1 MVIFYWLTFFLFL
14 YGVSFVAKKIAQPSL
29 TELIITFFIL
39 FVGSIIPAGFILS
52 ALDLTANVF
61 AWIGGTFIVLAL
73 QYLLWTRL
81 VTQQAHYTI
90 RGLIANRLG
99 TFRLWTRELSLYLQV
114 IFGAMFLTFAII
126 GITNLILVLFTA
138 PNEWDSMTGHLNR
151 AIRYIQRG
159 TMEHFGGANWNM
171 DTYPKSLTTIHIYSY
186 LISGDIENAFKLI
199 HQLSY
204 YVTLVSVFGI
214 AQRIGRNLSASFFCA
229 LAYSVF
235 LDFLMQAVTT
245 ETDIV
250 LTAYLSCLLYFLF
263 TYYTNRD
270 NRYLYLAGITFA
282 IVTGHKATFALLM
295 PSVFVIM
302 IYTVF
307 LAPGFKVF
315 FERTLRL
322 GLAIA
327 FFVLIYTLP
336 TGYIRNIQVF
346 GHPIGPPT
354 ARYHQSYE
362 RAGGPANLFEQGS
375 RNVIRYTYDFCNLD
389 GIRNAQWGYDL
400 NTAIRKPLVVL
411 EDKLRMRLDEE
422 TDFTIVPFSFQR
434 GFYYYNANPYWG
446 VLGFALILPLM
457 FLVLIR
463 VFRSRVHFFLVIAF
477 CLNLA
482 AISYSAAYDPFK
494 GRYFMEAGI
503 FGVLFLLLLFSHH
516 RLSIIKPR
524 RNVWKGYI
532 MVVIGLA
539 CISGIMAVYLNIR
552 CLPLPSYGMESALT
566 MDRIPYQTFARPDI
580 TKAYMRFDSIVPEN
594 ATVALATVNSDFEY
608 PLYGKDLTR
617 KLISI
622 NPFEEGLRPIPKDA
636 DYLFYARKVINDT
649 SKIRA
654 LPTDIRLGSDTTLY
668 RRTFLSEKGE
678 DYYLRKLK

>member
-1 MVIFYWLTFFLFL
+1 MVFLYWITFFLFL
-14 YGVSFVAKKIAQPSL
+14 YGISFVAKRIAQPSL
-29 TELIITFFIL
+29 TEWIITCFVL
-39 FVGSIIPAGFILS
+39 FVGSIIPTGFVLS

-61 AWIGGTFIVLAL
+61 AWIIGNYIALAL
-73 QYLLWTRL
+73 HFAIWSFL
-81 VTQQAHYTI
+81 I
-90 RGLIANRLG
+90 RNKESYSIRSIIANRG
-99 TFRLWTRELSLYLQV
+99 ASFRLWFGELSPYLKT
-114 IFGAMFLTFAII
+114 IFAFMFGTLAII
-126 GITNLILVLFTA
+126 AVTNLILVLFTV

-159 TMEHFGGANWNM
+159 TMEHFGGTNWSM

-186 LISGDIENAFKLI
+186 LISGDVENAFKLI
-199 HQLSY
+199 HQMAY

-214 AQRIGRNLSASFFCA
+214 TQRIGRNLSASFFCA

-250 LTAYLSCLLYFLF
+250 LTAYLGCLLYFLF

-270 NRYLYLAGITFA
+270 SRYLYLTGITFA

-315 FERTLRL
+315 LERTLRL
-322 GLAIA
+322 GLAIS
-327 FFVLIYTLP
+327 FFALIYTVP

-346 GHPIGPPT
+346 GHPIGPAT

-362 RAGGPANLFEQGS
+362 RAGGAANLFEQGS
-375 RNVIRYTYDFCNLD
+375 RNVIRYTYDFWNLD

-400 NTAIRKPLVVL
+400 NTAIRKPLVIL
-411 EDKLRMRLDEE
+411 EDKLHMRLDEE

-446 VLGFALILPLM
+446 VFGFALILPLM
-457 FLVLIR
+457 LLVLIR
-463 VFRSRVHFFLVIAF
+463 IFRSRVHFFLVIAF

-503 FGVLFLLLLFSHH
+503 FGVLFLLLLFSNH

-532 MVVIGLA
+532 MVVVGLA

-552 CLPLPSYGMESALT
+552 CLPFASYGVESAFK
-566 MDRIPYQTFARPDI
+566 MDRIPYQTFARPDV

-617 KLISI
+617 RLISI

-636 DYLFYARKVINDT
+636 DYLFYARKIVNDT

-668 RRTFLSEKGE
+668 RRMFLSEKGE

>member
-1 MVIFYWLTFFLFL
+1 MVILYWLSFFLFL

-39 FVGSIIPAGFILS
+39 FVGSIIPTGFTLS

-61 AWIGGTFIVLAL
+61 AWIAGSFIVLAL
-73 QYLLWTRL
+73 QYQLWSRL
-81 VTQQAHYTI
+81 VRPSAHYTI
-90 RGLIANRLG
+90 RGLIANRVT
-99 TFRLWTRELSLYLQV
+99 TFGLWTKELSPYLKV
-114 IFGAMFLTFAII
+114 IFGAMFLTLAVI

-171 DTYPKSLTTIHIYSY
+171 DTYPKSLTTIQIYSY
-186 LISGDIENAFKLI
+186 LISGNIENAFKLI
-199 HQLSY
+199 HHLSY

-229 LAYSVF
+229 LAYSMF

-263 TYYTNRD
+263 TYYTSRD
-270 NRYLYLAGITFA
+270 NRYLYLAGMAFA

-295 PSVFVIM
+295 PSMFVIM

-307 LAPGFKVF
+307 LAPNIKVF

-322 GLAIA
+322 GIAIA
-327 FFVLIYTLP
+327 FFALIYTIP

-346 GHPIGPPT
+346 GHPIGPAT

-362 RAGGPANLFEQGS
+362 RAGGMANLFEQGS
-375 RNVIRYTYDFCNLD
+375 RNVIRYAYDFCNLD

-400 NTAIRKPLVVL
+400 NTVIRKPLVVA
-411 EDKLRMRLDEE
+411 EDKLRMRLDDE

-434 GFYYYNANPYWG
+434 RFDYYNANPYWG
-446 VLGFALILPLM
+446 VFGFALALPIML
-457 FLVLIR
+457 LVLIR
-463 VFRSRVHFFLVIAF
+463 VFRSRVHFFLAIAF
-477 CLNLA
+477 CLHLA

-494 GRYFMEAGI
+494 GRYFMESGI
-503 FGVLFLLLLFSHH
+503 FGALFLLLLFSHH

-524 RNVWKGYI
+524 RNVWKGYVMLI
-532 MVVIGLA
+532 VGVA
-539 CISGIMAVYLNIR
+539 CVSAVMAVYLNIR
-552 CLPLPSYGMESALT
+552 CLPFASYGMESALT

-580 TKAYMRFDSIVPEN
+580 TKAYVRFDSLVPQN

-608 PLYGKDLTR
+608 PLYGEKLTR

-654 LPTDIRLGSDTTLY
+654 LPTDIRLGSDTTMHHLI
-668 RRTFLSEKGE
+668 EKGE

>member
-14 YGVSFVAKKIAQPSL
+14 YGISFVAKKIAQPSL

-39 FVGSIIPAGFILS
+39 FVGSVIPTGFVLS

-61 AWIGGTFIVLAL
+61 AWIIGNFIVLGL
-73 QYLLWTRL
+73 QYLLWSRL
-81 VTQQAHYTI
+81 VPQSGKYTI
-90 RGLIANRLG
+90 RGLIGNRVS
-99 TFRLWTRELSLYLQV
+99 TFKLWARELSPYLKV
-114 IFGAMFLTFAII
+114 IFGAMFLTLAVI
-126 GITNLILVLFTA
+126 GITNLILVLFTV

-159 TMEHFGGANWNM
+159 TMEHFGGTNWNM
-171 DTYPKSLTTIHIYSY
+171 DTYPKSVTTIQIYSY
-186 LISGDIENAFKLI
+186 LISGNIENAFKLI
-199 HQLSY
+199 HHWSY

-229 LAYSVF
+229 LAYSLF

-250 LTAYLSCLLYFLF
+250 LTAYLSCLLYFIF
-263 TYYTNRD
+263 TFYTSRD

-302 IYTVF
+302 VYAVF
-307 LAPGFKVF
+307 LAPNFKIF
-315 FERTLRL
+315 FERVLRL
-322 GLAIA
+322 GVAIGLFA
-327 FFVLIYTLP
+327 LIYTLP
-336 TGYIRNIQVF
+336 TGYVRNIQVF
-346 GHPIGPPT
+346 GHPIGPAT
-354 ARYHQSYE
+354 SRYHQSFE
-362 RAGGPANLFEQGS
+362 RAGSMSNLFEQGS

-400 NTAIRKPLVVL
+400 NTVVRKPLVLL
-411 EDKLRMRLDEE
+411 EDKLHMRLDDES
-422 TDFTIVPFSFQR
+422 DFTIVPFSFQR
-434 GFYYYNANPYWG
+434 RFDYYNANPYWG
-446 VLGFALILPLM
+446 IFGFALILPLI

-463 VFRSRVHFFLVIAF
+463 VFRSRVHFFLAIAF

-494 GRYFMEAGI
+494 GRYFMESGL

-532 MVVIGLA
+532 MIVVGLA

-552 CLPLPSYGMESALT
+552 CLPFSSYGMESALT
-566 MDRIPYQTFARPDI
+566 MDRIPYQTFARPDV
-580 TKAYMRFDSIVPEN
+580 TKAYMRFDSIVPQN

-608 PLYGKDLTR
+608 PLYGKNLTR

-622 NPFEEGLRPIPKDA
+622 NPFEEGLRPIPKEA

-649 SKIRA
+649 TEIRA

-668 RRTFLSEKGE
+668 HRMFLSEKGE

>member
-14 YGVSFVAKKIAQPSL
+14 YRISFVAKRIAQPSL
-29 TELIITFFIL
+29 SELIIVIFLL
-39 FVGSIIPAGFILS
+39 FAGSVIPTGFILS
-52 ALDLTANVF
+52 ALDQTANVY
-61 AWIGGTFIVLAL
+61 AWIGLNFAVLGL
-73 QYLLWTRL
+73 HQLLWTSL
-81 VTQQAHYTI
+81 VPSNPAYTI
-90 RGLIANRLG
+90 RGLIANRASS
-99 TFRLWTRELSLYLQV
+99 FRLWTRELSPYLNV
-114 IFGAMFLTFAII
+114 IFGAMFLTFAIV
-126 GITNLILVLFTA
+126 GITNLILVLFSP

-159 TMEHFGGANWNM
+159 TMAHFGGTNWNM
-171 DTYPKSLTTIHIYSY
+171 DTYPKSVTTIQIYSY
-186 LISGDIENAFKLI
+186 LVSGNIENAFKLI
-199 HQLSY
+199 HHWSY

-229 LAYSVF
+229 LAYSMF

-270 NRYLYLAGITFA
+270 NRYLYLAGMVFA

-307 LAPGFKVF
+307 LSPGFKVF

-327 FFVLIYTLP
+327 VFALIYTLP

-346 GHPIGPPT
+346 GHPIGPET

-362 RAGGPANLFEQGS
+362 RAGGAANLFEQGS
-375 RNVIRYTYDFCNLD
+375 RNVVRYTYDFCNLD

-400 NTAIRKPLVVL
+400 NTFIRKPLVVL
-411 EDKLRMRLDEE
+411 EDKLHMRLDEE
-422 TDFTIVPFSFQR
+422 ADFTIVPFAFQR
-434 GFYYYNANPYWG
+434 RFDYYNANPYWG
-446 VLGFALILPLM
+446 VFGFALILPIML
-457 FLVLIR
+457 LVLIR
-463 VFRSRVHFFLVIAF
+463 VFRSRVHLFLAIAF

-494 GRYFMEAGI
+494 GRYFMESGI

-532 MVVIGLA
+532 MLVVGLA
-539 CISGIMAVYLNIR
+539 CISAVMAVYLNIR
-552 CLPLPSYGMESALT
+552 CLPFSAYGMESALT
-566 MDRIPYQTFARPDI
+566 MDRIPYQTFARPDV
-580 TKAYMRFDSIVPEN
+580 TKAYVRFDSIVPQD

-608 PLYGKDLTR
+608 PLYGKNLTR

-622 NPFEEGLRPIPKDA
+622 NPFEEGLRPIPKEA

-654 LPTDIRLGSDTTLY
+654 LPTDIRLGSDTTMHHLI
-668 RRTFLSEKGE
+668 EKGE